1 MRSSERL
8 MTGALA
14 MTESTLLT
22 GTFLAVG
29 TPLYVALGILAADG
43 VRDRRRAMLL
53 RRISAGPKRS

>member
-1 MRSSERL
+1 
-8 MTGALA
+8 